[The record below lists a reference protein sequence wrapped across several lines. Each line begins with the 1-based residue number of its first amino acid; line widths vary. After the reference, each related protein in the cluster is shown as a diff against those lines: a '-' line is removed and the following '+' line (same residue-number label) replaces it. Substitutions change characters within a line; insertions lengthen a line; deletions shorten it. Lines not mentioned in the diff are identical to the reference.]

1 MQAMQARTV
10 VSPPLVMLTG
20 ADDVIP
26 RGCGGGAAC
35 EMGGQSE
42 PTPIVLPPTP
52 YSASNV
58 VQTFSGDEI

>member
-1 MQAMQARTV
+1 MQARTV

-26 RGCGGGAAC
+26 RGCGNEATC
-35 EMGGQSE
+35 EMDGQSE

-58 VQTFSGDEI
+58 VQTFGNDEI